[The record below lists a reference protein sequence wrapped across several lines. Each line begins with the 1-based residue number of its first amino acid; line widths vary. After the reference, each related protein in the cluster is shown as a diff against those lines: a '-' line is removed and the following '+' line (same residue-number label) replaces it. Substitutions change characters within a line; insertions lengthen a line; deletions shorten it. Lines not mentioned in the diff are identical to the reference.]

1 LLASESEKDFVEAIN
16 RVYHNH
22 VYPSHLFL
30 PVIERDR

>member
-1 LLASESEKDFVEAIN
+1 VQAIN

-22 VYPSHLFL
+22 VYPSRLIL